1 MGLGA
6 GGTQV
11 RKRGLAVRFSQA
23 GGEAVS
29 PILWV
34 TEKRGCEART
44 LLTSQGCAAWEN
56 CSSFLPVFPHPCPCC
71 PMVPGFTGLVCLPLS
86 TAAPVLIQS
95 VVWQYLDFRHRVVLR
110 RLWALAPWPQG
121 QASRSFS
128 GREEKF
134 PIRWLR
140 NVLEWREEKPPS
152 QDAVCSGERAAD
164 CTGPCG
170 VCGQLP
176 DSAVGGT
183 GVGPPAWVL
192 SPDLTVSSLSFLQSL
207 KLASALEKDLD
218 TFQNKVERNLQGGRK
233 NKQA

>member
-1 MGLGA
+1 MGLGT

-11 RKRGLAVRFSQA
+11 RKRGLAARFSQA

-29 PILWV
+29 PVLCGSLRREDVKQGRFSPLRAVLPGKIVLPSSLSFPTPVPAAPW
-34 TEKRGCEART
+34 TRGPQVWCVCLCPLR
-44 LLTSQGCAAWEN
+44 LL
-56 CSSFLPVFPHPCPCC
+56 SSFR
-71 PMVPGFTGLVCLPLS
+71 
-86 TAAPVLIQS
+86 VLCGS
-95 VVWQYLDFRHRVVLR
+95 AWTSGTVWCSEGSG
-110 RLWALAPWPQG
+110 PWPLGPRDKPQG
-121 QASRSFS
+121 HSL
-128 GREEKF
+128 EEKF

-170 VCGQLP
+170 VRGQLP
-176 DSAVGGT
+176 DSRVGGT

-192 SPDLTVSSLSFLQSL
+192 SPDLTMSSLSFLQSL

-218 TFQNKVERNLQGGRK
+218 TFQNKVERNLQGGK
-233 NKQA
+233 KE